1 MQYITIQYKFI
12 TQVKQRDAMKA
23 EREAEDNDRKVRR
36 RRRWRRRRRRRKSKK
51 RMVQGCSRSDKC

>member
-36 RRRWRRRRRRRKSKK
+36 RRRRKSKK
-51 RMVQGCSRSDKC
+51 RMFQGCSRRGKCSQTV